1 MSTAVTC
8 RGCKMPVPLE
18 AKICY
23 WCKCPEPTCNISH
36 VVPETSHPSE
46 TAESSSSHRPAAQP
60 SRSWLNALKHGLFG
74 WLGSQSLAGK
84 PGDAARPRS
93 GVGSSI

>member
-1 MSTAVTC
+1 MSTAASC

-46 TAESSSSHRPAAQP
+46 ITEAAPTAKT
-60 SRSWLNALKHGLFG
+60 SRSWLKAVRLGLFG
-74 WLGSQSLAGK
+74 WLRPQSLPGK
-84 PGDAARPRS
+84 SNDAARTTA
-93 GVGSSI
+93 GAGSSI